1 MRYRSL
7 FRVIA
12 IQMVVV
18 LVMFF
23 ITPAEAY
30 ERGGG
35 GRGGGYSREGQA
47 RGGGFSSSKE
57 SSSGARNKEYSQ
69 SEHGGSRQ
77 EGGGS
82 HEGQRSSSYQGE
94 RSNEGQRSNEAQRGT
109 SNEGERGQA
118 PRIKL
123 SVSNPCKMR
132 QIRVSKALTSVT
144 MPTSK
149 APTAARKVVKI
160 LRRARNRA
168 IRSTSRISSRV
179 VRILHRT
186 RKRVIRI
193 TSKISNRIVRILQI
207 MLQVITDP
215 PDPMAP
221 GTAVELEF
229 AFVVLDAFFEVVF
242 SVAAWE

>member
-1 MRYRSL
+1 MGSLNVAVIDKRREDHMRESAKRQTKASGQTRGNVL
-7 FRVIA
+7 MRNNNRL
-12 IQMVVV
+12 QM
-18 LVMFF
+18 
-23 ITPAEAY
+23 
-30 ERGGG
+30 G
-35 GRGGGYSREGQA
+35 
-47 RGGGFSSSKE
+47 E
-57 SSSGARNKEYSQ
+57 S
-69 SEHGGSRQ
+69 
-77 EGGGS
+77 
-82 HEGQRSSSYQGE
+82 
-94 RSNEGQRSNEAQRGT
+94 GT
-109 SNEGERGQA
+109 QA

-179 VRILHRT
+179 VRIL
-186 RKRVIRI
+186 
-193 TSKISNRIVRILQI
+193 QI